1 MDRIVKFSGVF
12 LWSMVFIAVAF
23 SYTAINYS
31 NDLNLKDLCDEDE
44 YSPQKMLDSELVQL
58 LSKLN
63 ELRLSGKDNNS
74 TTRSDEL
81 KWIDSCTGW
90 VMVEMK
96 SRSFEK
102 KLQKPKKK

>member
-1 MDRIVKFSGVF
+1 
-12 LWSMVFIAVAF
+12 MVFMTAAF
-23 SYTAINYS
+23 SYSAINYS
-31 NDLNLKDLCDEDE
+31 NNVKLQDLCNEDN
-44 YSPQKMLDSELVQL
+44 YSPQNMLDTELVHL

-63 ELRLSGKDNNS
+63 ELRLSEKITNS
-74 TTRSDEL
+74 TTRSNDL

-102 KLQKPKKK
+102 KLQKPEIK